1 MQPLLNWVRAACNH
15 ITTKM
20 LRVNHNGVLREQKT
34 KTKTPESYYRQG
46 VVILCRVTYATT
58 VQQLPKVYQDIAK
71 SLKHME
77 RQAVEE
83 HLRAVADSLGLL
95 DYVPEATAGAHQEN
109 CGL

>member
-1 MQPLLNWVRAACNH
+1 
-15 ITTKM
+15 M

-95 DYVPEATAGAHQEN
+95 DYVPEATAGAHQAN

>member
-1 MQPLLNWVRAACNH
+1 
-15 ITTKM
+15 
-20 LRVNHNGVLREQKT
+20 
-34 KTKTPESYYRQG
+34 
-46 VVILCRVTYATT
+46 
-58 VQQLPKVYQDIAK
+58 
-71 SLKHME
+71 ME